1 MAEKEASLF
10 ITGNTA
16 DKGGGIGANGGIV
29 IGSAATAS
37 VGVTKV
43 WSGDSEQDRPASIK
57 VDLLS
62 NGTVIDTAVLTAADN
77 WSHTFADLPTKDK
90 DGKAYTYTVYEASV
104 SGYTTQITG
113 DAQTGF
119 IITNTKT
126 STVTPPESTDPTNPT
141 EKQNLDKGTAGSLQ
155 TGDNSNKMI
164 WIAAMLLSGAA
175 LTGIVFYSR
184 KRKHNR

>member
-1 MAEKEASLF
+1 M
-10 ITGNTA
+10 NC
-16 DKGGGIGANGGIV
+16 
-29 IGSAATAS
+29 
-37 VGVTKV
+37 
-43 WSGDSEQDRPASIK
+43 
-57 VDLLS
+57 LL
-62 NGTVIDTAVLTAADN
+62 
-77 WSHTFADLPTKDK
+77 
-90 DGKAYTYTVYEASV
+90 YTS
-104 SGYTTQITG
+104 TTQITG